1 MKKTHLKELFATI
14 KKSKVTFIS
23 ILLFVAMS
31 FVLFFGI
38 QWTSDAIVNSANDY
52 YKRAGFHDAEIQS
65 TLGYTDDIENLKT
78 IEGVDEVEGVYDT
91 YAFLN
96 KDENKFQV
104 KISSITS
111 VIDFPT
117 LVKGKVPSEAGEIAF
132 NNSFAEEN
140 NLSIGDKISFDEI
153 STKLTVLGRLP
164 IQNIEYTVTGFLDIA
179 PYLSK
184 YSDTFGIS
192 LPDSIRVNSLAYVH
206 SSSFNEDAFLGY
218 TRVLIKSNSL
228 NDLNFF
234 SKQYKNESDALVK
247 RIKNYLNSD
256 LITVA
261 ASTENN
267 CHVILDSVQDIF
279 TKLRFTM
286 AGIFIILSLFI
297 SLFAIS
303 RLVHENKERIGAKK
317 ALGFTSREIS
327 LFYVHYVF
335 LAVLVGSI
343 IGVILARFAFEPV
356 IVGVVNNIYHFD
368 KRVYAFEFVV
378 PILFLLG
385 ELLLQGLMAFLSARK
400 IAKQKAISLLN
411 NEVVSRSKKRFYE
424 KTKLWKKTPLFTKSI
439 INNFFNDKR
448 RVLSTIFGVVCSAS
462 LLVCALTLNNNIN
475 GSFDKQYKDISHY
488 DTILYFDPGQ
498 DNSEIKTTLD
508 EKNIK
513 HAEIMWSY
521 IYLQTVGD
529 RTRAS
534 YINVSDDPN
543 FSELF
548 TLKHL
553 DGDEITLEDDVIY
566 SSCSLHEF
574 KETKSNTSIQFDD
587 IYHKHHVCENYDFF
601 EYYLINNLLVMN
613 VETYE
618 KEFNDTYTPNMI
630 VFDRGEYSINDL
642 NNLLKDKTG
651 FLFLEDDYKTNAMS
665 FETFSSVFSMLI
677 ALYFALATSMA
688 LLVLLN
694 LLNMYI
700 EEKKR
705 ELIVLMI
712 NGFSRKDADRYI
724 AGDTII
730 LSVLGMIV
738 GILFGTLMSD
748 FSLTSYLNE
757 TMYFKSGFD
766 IIACLISTALT
777 AALVAFT
784 IFLALRRIKKFKLS
798 DINK

>member
-38 QWTSDAIVNSANDY
+38 QWTSDGIANSANDY
-52 YKRAGFHDAEIQS
+52 YKRAGFHDAEIQTS
-65 TLGYTDDIENLKT
+65 LGYEDDIEKLKT

-96 KDENKFQV
+96 KGENKFQV
-104 KISSITS
+104 RISSITS
-111 VIDFPT
+111 NIDYPT
-117 LVKGKVPSEAGEIAF
+117 LVKGKIPSEVGEIAF

-140 NLSIGDKISFDEI
+140 NINIGDKFSFEGI
-153 STKLTVLGRLP
+153 STKLTVGGVLP
-164 IQNIEYTVTGFLDIA
+164 IKNIEYTVTGFLDIA

-192 LPDSIRVNSLAYVH
+192 LPDSIRVNSLGYVH

-218 TRVLIKSNSL
+218 TRILIKDNAL
-228 NDLNFF
+228 KDTNFF
-234 SKQYKNESDALVK
+234 SEEYKNETDALVK
-247 RIKNYLNSD
+247 RIKSYLSSD
-256 LITVA
+256 LITVVS
-261 ASTENN
+261 STENN
-267 CHVILDSVQDIF
+267 CHVIVDSVRDIF
-279 TKLRFTM
+279 GKLRFTM

-303 RLVHENKERIGAKK
+303 RLVHENSERIGAKK
-317 ALGFTSREIS
+317 ALGFTEHEIS

-335 LAVLVGSI
+335 LAVLAGAF

-356 IVGVVNNIYHFD
+356 IINVVKNIYHFD
-368 KRVYAFEFVV
+368 VIKYKIEFIA
-378 PILFLLG
+378 PLLFLVG

-411 NEVVSRSKKRFYE
+411 NEVISRNKKKFYE
-424 KTKLWKKTPLFTKSI
+424 KTKLWKKTPLFTRSI
-439 INNFFNDKR
+439 INNFFTDKR
-448 RVLSTIFGVVCSAS
+448 RVLSTVFGVVCSAS

-488 DTILYFDPGQ
+488 DTVLYFEPDQ
-498 DNSEIKTTLD
+498 DNSEIKATLD
-508 EKNIK
+508 EKNIQ
-513 HAEIMWSY
+513 HAEIMFSY
-521 IYLQTVGD
+521 VYLQTVGD
-529 RTRAS
+529 RTRPA
-534 YINVSDDPN
+534 YVNVSNDPN
-543 FSELF
+543 FSELL
-548 TLKHL
+548 TIRHQK
-553 DGDEITLEDDVIY
+553 GEEITLENDVIY
-566 SSCSLHEF
+566 SSCSLNEF
-574 KETKSNTSIQFDD
+574 KGTRSNTSIQFDD

-613 VETYE
+613 VETFE
-618 KEFNDTYTPNMI
+618 KEFNETYTPNMI
-630 VFDRGEYSINDL
+630 IFDRGAYSL
-642 NNLLKDKTG
+642 NELNRELSSKTG

-665 FETFSSVFSMLI
+665 FETFSDVFSMLI
-677 ALYFALATSMA
+677 ALYFILATSMA

-700 EEKKR
+700 EEKKK

-712 NGFSRKDADRYI
+712 NGFSRKDVNKYI

-748 FSLTSYLNE
+748 LSLSSYLNE
-757 TMYFKSGFD
+757 TMFFMSGFNLW
-766 IIACLISTALT
+766 ACLISIGLT
-777 AALVAFT
+777 AILVAFT
-784 IFLALRRIKKFKLS
+784 TFLALKRIKKFKLS